1 MTTLRLNKNYPSLF
15 NNFFNE
21 YETLASPNFKSLP
34 SVNILEKED
43 SFILELAVPGLK
55 KEDFKI
61 NFHENKLTISA
72 EKKIENSDSA
82 QKYTKKE
89 FSYNQFQRTFNL
101 PQIVDIDK
109 IGATYLDGI
118 LLVSIPKKEEA
129 KAKEPKL
136 IEVV

>member
-21 YETLASPNFKSLP
+21 YENLATSNFKSLP
-34 SVNILEKED
+34 SVNILEKVE

-72 EKKIENSDSA
+72 EKKTETAEN
-82 QKYTKKE
+82 QEKYTRKE
-89 FSYNQFQRTFNL
+89 FSFNQFQRSFTL
-101 PQIVDIDK
+101 PQIVDTEK
-109 IGATYLDGI
+109 IEANYTDGI
-118 LLVSIPKKEEA
+118 LQILIPKKEEA
-129 KAKEPKL
+129 KTKEPKL
-136 IEVV
+136 IEVA

>member
-21 YETLASPNFKSLP
+21 YETLATQNYKSLP
-34 SVNILEKED
+34 AVNILEKED
-43 SFILELAVPGLK
+43 SFTLELAVPGLK

-72 EKKIENSDSA
+72 EKKVENSETTE
-82 QKYTKKE
+82 KYTKKE

-101 PQIVDIDK
+101 PQIVDNEK
-109 IGATYLDGI
+109 IGAMYVDGI
-118 LLVSIPKKEEA
+118 LNVLIPKKEEA

-136 IEVV
+136 IEVA